1 MANSIFPLEKL
12 KKITTPFYLYN
23 TTLLQATLERIQECI
38 KSANNWHVHYAVKA
52 NANPRILKHIS
63 NYGLGIDC
71 VSGGEII
78 VGLENGFQPNKIVFA
93 GVGKSDWEINIALDK
108 GIHSFNVESVP
119 ELEVINQ
126 LAKEKGKIANIALRV
141 NPNVDAHTHEKITTG
156 LNENKFGIALDD
168 LKSTIEYCSQL
179 SNVNYVG
186 LHFHIGSQITNLDV
200 YKNLCLKINDIQDEL
215 EKANIIT
222 RSINVGGG
230 LCIDYEHPQDN
241 PIPQFEEYF
250 SIFKHNLKLRNHQE
264 LHFELGRSIV
274 GQCGYLISKV
284 LYVKKG
290 HSKQFLILDA
300 GFTELIRPAMYQA
313 VHSIENISVSEIE
326 NQDKYDVVGPICESS
341 DVFGKDI
348 LLPLSKRGDLIAL
361 YSAGAYGEVMSSTYN
376 CRELPKSYFIEE
388 L

>member
-1 MANSIFPLEKL
+1 M
-12 KKITTPFYLYN
+12 
-23 TTLLQATLERIQECI
+23 
-38 KSANNWHVHYAVKA
+38 
-52 NANPRILKHIS
+52 
-63 NYGLGIDC
+63 
-71 VSGGEII
+71 
-78 VGLENGFQPNKIVFA
+78 
-93 GVGKSDWEINIALDK
+93 
-108 GIHSFNVESVP
+108 
-119 ELEVINQ
+119 
-126 LAKEKGKIANIALRV
+126 
-141 NPNVDAHTHEKITTG
+141 
-156 LNENKFGIALDD
+156 
-168 LKSTIEYCSQL
+168 
-179 SNVNYVG
+179 
-186 LHFHIGSQITNLDV
+186 
-200 YKNLCLKINDIQDEL
+200 L

-230 LCIDYEHPQDN
+230 LGIDYEHPQDN

>member
-1 MANSIFPLEKL
+1 M
-12 KKITTPFYLYN
+12 
-23 TTLLQATLERIQECI
+23 
-38 KSANNWHVHYAVKA
+38 
-52 NANPRILKHIS
+52 
-63 NYGLGIDC
+63 GIDC

-230 LCIDYEHPQDN
+230 LGIDYEHPQDN